1 MFSRTME
8 MFSFEASFML
18 LATICLLLFLFT
30 ANSTKQPSS
39 GNVFRGFQRL
49 YLTVFLMAQGKWYQ
63 NFISY
68 PFLCRWVICGTTDD
82 MNKKD
87 ATRRFPSVSF
97 LFKVVPTY
105 SVCLVCLKIPVVRW
119 HLKTEIKKEKGNR
132 PLYIFVPR
140 KGLGKLY
147 KF

>member
-1 MFSRTME
+1 
-8 MFSFEASFML
+8 
-18 LATICLLLFLFT
+18 
-30 ANSTKQPSS
+30 
-39 GNVFRGFQRL
+39 
-49 YLTVFLMAQGKWYQ
+49 
-63 NFISY
+63 
-68 PFLCRWVICGTTDD
+68 

-140 KGLGKLY
+140 KGLGRGWENFTSYNLLS
-147 KF
+147 

>member
-1 MFSRTME
+1 MPVGAVFTSQKGVNKLTSPPGFSRTME

-68 PFLCRWVICGTTDD
+68 PFLSRWVICGTNDD

-87 ATRRFPSVSF
+87 ATRSIPSVSF
-97 LFKVVPTY
+97 LFKIVPTY

-119 HLKTEIKKEKGNR
+119 HLKTEI
-132 PLYIFVPR
+132 
-140 KGLGKLY
+140 
-147 KF
+147 

>member
-1 MFSRTME
+1 MSVGY
-8 MFSFEASFML
+8 L
-18 LATICLLLFLFT
+18 L
-30 ANSTKQPSS
+30 N
-39 GNVFRGFQRL
+39 N
-49 YLTVFLMAQGKWYQ
+49 
-63 NFISY
+63 
-68 PFLCRWVICGTTDD
+68 D
-82 MNKKD
+82 MNEED
-87 ATRRFPSVSF
+87 AIRSIPSVSF

-119 HLKTEIKKEKGNR
+119 RLEAEIGKEKGNHR